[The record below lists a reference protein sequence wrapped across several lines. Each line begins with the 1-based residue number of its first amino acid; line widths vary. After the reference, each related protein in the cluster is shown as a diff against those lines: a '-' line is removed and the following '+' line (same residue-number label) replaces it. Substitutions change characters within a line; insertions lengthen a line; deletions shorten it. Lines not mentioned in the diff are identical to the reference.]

1 MNQSNF
7 TKPYEKTKIDYS
19 KIYSPSK
26 LDMFSKC
33 PKSYHFYYLD
43 PILSKT
49 KNDLKKQPPNIWS
62 FHTLGKAIHNAITL
76 FYYLP
81 PELRTKD
88 QLKEN
93 LKLTW
98 KSEVLW
104 NKKMP
109 LGEWGG
115 FKTIEEERENYS
127 QALQMLENFFQLAD
141 TEPEIGYLPVKD
153 FTRSIDDYH
162 NLITPI
168 SELFDISGKFDLII
182 KDNEGFLHIID
193 FKTGKK
199 EEDNNFQLRFY
210 KLLAESKF
218 KKKIAKASFYFLK
231 TGNTKRF
238 DLEEGVEGI
247 KDEILGKINQIGA
260 TKNFEA
266 RPSKLC
272 KFCLFKTFCPEKDKV
287 REIIQE
293 AKEEEY
299 SDDLPF

>member
-1 MNQSNF
+1 MDQ
-7 TKPYEKTKIDYS
+7 KINYS

-43 PILSKT
+43 PILSKM
-49 KNDLKKQPPNIWS
+49 KNDLKKQPHNIWS
-62 FHTLGKAIHNAITL
+62 FHTLGKAVHNAITL

-81 PELRTKD
+81 PEQRNRD
-88 QLKEN
+88 RLKEN

-98 KSEVLW
+98 KSEVIW

-115 FKTIEEERENYS
+115 FKTIEEEREIYS
-127 QALQMLENFFQLAD
+127 QALRMLENFFQFSD
-141 TEPEIGYLPVKD
+141 IEPKIKYLPIKD

-168 SELFDISGKFDLII
+168 SELFNISGKFDLIV
-182 KDNEGFLHIID
+182 KNNDGLLHIID

-199 EEDNNFQLRFY
+199 EEENSFQLRFY

-218 KKKIAKASFYFLK
+218 KERVAKASFYFLK
-231 TGNTKRF
+231 TGNPKEF
-238 DLEEGVEGI
+238 DLREERSEEI
-247 KDEILGKINQIGA
+247 KGEVIERINKIGSTNI
-260 TKNFEA
+260 FEPK
-266 RPSKLC
+266 PSKLC
-272 KFCLFKTFCPEKDKV
+272 KFCLFKTFCPEKKRV
-287 REIIQE
+287 NEIIKDF
-293 AKEEEY
+293 KEEDY